1 MGFRNYA
8 SNFLKEIKFF
18 SGFSVSSVWGW
29 EIRRPF
35 LARFL
40 KFYATCASKR
50 GRISLLQMELI
61 PFQYTWY
68 LLSFRLTLSRP
79 FISWFGDASGFGSY
93 TCFLGNSIF
102 LVELFLIIF
111 GGDGY
116 GINLFLPHAWK
127 HLSKVL
133 SRPIL

>member
-1 MGFRNYA
+1 MDFRNYA

-18 SGFSVSSVWGW
+18 SGFSVSSMWGQGNKGAS
-29 EIRRPF
+29 

-40 KFYATCASKR
+40 KFYATCSSKR

-68 LLSFRLTLSRP
+68 LLSFHLTLSRP
-79 FISWFGDASGFGSY
+79 FISWFGNASGFGSY

-102 LVELFLIIF
+102 LVGLFLIIF

-116 GINLFLPHAWK
+116 GINLFLRHAWK
-127 HLSKVL
+127 YLNEVL